1 MSDHLDTAR
10 AKLARGD
17 FSAMSPM
24 ELEAL
29 AKWSAGVEAAPKRRS
44 HMLPPLIEAILDL
57 MELNESLSRET
68 KREELQKYLEDRV
81 IVSLEKTW
89 TEDDFKGISR

>member
-10 AKLARGD
+10 AKLAKGD

-44 HMLPPLIEAILDL
+44 HMLPPLIEQILDIVATTDPD
-57 MELNESLSRET
+57 RET
-68 KREELQKYLEDRV
+68 LRAALQAYLEDRV